1 VVYGEVNKTPA
12 IPREEPV
19 AIPGPAGMLEARWA
33 APEDLVPTCCAV
45 ICHPHPLYGGTMDN
59 KVVTT
64 LVRTAAALGA
74 ATVRFNFRG
83 VGASEGRH
91 DEGHGETG
99 DVLAVIDWSAG
110 RWPGATLWLCGFSFG
125 AYVALAAAS
134 RRTVERLVTVAP
146 PLRRMDVESL
156 VLPRCPWLIVQG
168 SADELVDSVEVQSWA
183 HSLSPP
189 PGVAVLSGASHFF
202 HGRLA
207 ELGAAVASFLR

>member
-1 VVYGEVNKTPA
+1 
-12 IPREEPV
+12 
-19 AIPGPAGMLEARWA
+19 MLEARWA
-33 APEDLVPTCCAV
+33 APEHAVPTCFAL

-99 DVLAVIDWSAG
+99 DVLAVIDWAAG
-110 RWPGATLWLCGFSFG
+110 RWPGARLWLCGFSFG

-156 VLPRCPWLIVQG
+156 ALPGCPWLIVQG
-168 SADELVDSVEVQSWA
+168 SADELVDSVEVQAWA
-183 HSLSPP
+183 RSLLPP

-207 ELGAAVASFLR
+207 ELGAAAASFLR

>member
-1 VVYGEVNKTPA
+1 MNAQTTYVSFAGAAGRIDTAVDAPA
-12 IPREEPV
+12 
-19 AIPGPAGMLEARWA
+19 AAPAGL
-33 APEDLVPTCCAV
+33 AV
-45 ICHPHPLYGGTMDN
+45 VAHPHPLYGGTMDN

-134 RRTVERLVTVAP
+134 RRTV
-146 PLRRMDVESL
+146 
-156 VLPRCPWLIVQG
+156 
-168 SADELVDSVEVQSWA
+168 
-183 HSLSPP
+183 
-189 PGVAVLSGASHFF
+189 
-202 HGRLA
+202 
-207 ELGAAVASFLR
+207 

>member
-1 VVYGEVNKTPA
+1 
-12 IPREEPV
+12 
-19 AIPGPAGMLEARWA
+19 MLEARWA
-33 APEDLVPTCCAV
+33 APEHAVPTCFAL

-91 DEGHGETG
+91 DDGHGETG
-99 DVLAVIDWSAG
+99 DVLAVIDWAAG
-110 RWPGATLWLCGFSFG
+110 RWPGARLWLCGFSFG

-156 VLPRCPWLIVQG
+156 VLPGCPWLIVQG
-168 SADELVDSVEVQSWA
+168 SADELVDSVEVQAWA
-183 HSLSPP
+183 RSLLPP
-189 PGVAVLSGASHFF
+189 PRVAVLSGASHFF

-207 ELGAAVASFLR
+207 ELGAAAASFLR